1 MINPIL
7 SLQFHLWIS
16 FSSRQNAVMH
26 KMQITN
32 SPIPTI
38 SVFSSYRELRPGGT
52 FSDEVGTNCNVVGVI
67 CPPDWNKVNVREM
80 MMWGQILN
88 VQTTTLMWCKS
99 KRVGLVLLKGWRS
112 EQVCYMSWNTQ
123 KLFDAMISIS
133 IIFRTCVMMIMQ
145 EQELSIRMSKM
156 KPK

>member
-38 SVFSSYRELRPGGT
+38 SVFSSYRELRPVGT
-52 FSDEVGTNCNVVGVI
+52 SFYEVGTNCNVVGII
-67 CPPDWNKVNVREM
+67 CPPDWNRVNVRVKM
-80 MMWGQILN
+80 KWGQILN
-88 VQTTTLMWCKS
+88 VQAMLMWCKS
-99 KRVGLVLLKGWRS
+99 KRVDLVIEGLAVWKS
-112 EQVCYMSWNTQ
+112 
-123 KLFDAMISIS
+123 LFYVVKYIKIVRCHD
-133 IIFRTCVMMIMQ
+133 FH
-145 EQELSIRMSKM
+145 
-156 KPK
+156 

>member
-1 MINPIL
+1 
-7 SLQFHLWIS
+7 
-16 FSSRQNAVMH
+16 MH

-88 VQTTTLMWCKS
+88 VQTTLMWCKS
-99 KRVGLVLLKGWRS
+99 KRVGLVIEGLA
-112 EQVCYMSWNTQ
+112 V
-123 KLFDAMISIS
+123 
-133 IIFRTCVMMIMQ
+133 
-145 EQELSIRMSKM
+145 
-156 KPK
+156 